1 MIYDGTE
8 LKDAPLDGVRERG
21 VRIVESKEVV
31 EVDNDDSRDCR
42 CRVW

>member
-8 LKDAPLDGVRERG
+8 PKGTPLEGVWERG

-31 EVDNDDSRDCR
+31 
-42 CRVW
+42 